1 MTNAATL
8 RETAARIRDHAR
20 EYDASAAAP
29 LLAKARALE
38 WEAALLER
46 AGRERR
52 QPRATERDRHLWA
65 PRTVFGRAAPRRPTA

>member
-8 RETAARIRDHAR
+8 RETATRIRDHAR
-20 EYDASAAAP
+20 EYDASTAAP

-52 QPRATERDRHLWA
+52 QPRLTEREKALLAR
-65 PRTVFGRAAPRRPTA
+65 PVVFGRASPRSPPA

>member
-8 RETAARIRDHAR
+8 RETAARTREHAR
-20 EYDASAAAP
+20 EYDAWTARP
-29 LLAKARALE
+29 LLEKARALE

-52 QPRATERDRHLWA
+52 QPPTAQRDRLLGA
-65 PRTVFGRAAPRRPTA
+65 PRAVFGRAAPRHPSA

>member
-8 RETAARIRDHAR
+8 REQAARLRDHAR
-20 EYDASAAAP
+20 EYDHEAARP
-29 LLAKARALE
+29 LTMRAMALE

-52 QPRATERDRHLWA
+52 LPRLSLRQRKMA
-65 PRTVFGRAAPRRPTA
+65 PPRRPFGRAGTSAQR